1 VARGKARVRN
11 RGFWDWVTV
20 WPKGSNA
27 KFHLCEG
34 KLEPGNTGISL
45 YRESVEKTA
54 AALKRKGV
62 KFATP
67 VTKKQWGTFAMI
79 ADPDGNA
86 IWLSGGGPWARALA
100 VGLHAYGAVFVSF
113 SFLNHQPTPDVVP
126 SCP

>member
-1 VARGKARVRN
+1 LQAGPKKKL
-11 RGFWDWVTV
+11 GFATEGSGHWIVV

-45 YRESVEKTA
+45 YCESVENTVATLEK
-54 AALKRKGV
+54 KGV

-67 VTKKQWGTFAMI
+67 VTKEWGTFTTI

-86 IWLSGGGPWARALA
+86 IWLSEGGP
-100 VGLHAYGAVFVSF
+100 
-113 SFLNHQPTPDVVP
+113 
-126 SCP
+126 